1 MCLAAKDKSQ
11 IRWNLPLGI
20 LYLFLF
26 LSFLGANDP
35 QEKILEKIMA
45 LEDAFRNLSLK
56 IDDLEKRVSQLEKG
70 LPKKAEK
77 AEKPRE
83 MPYAQDVLDMGQ
95 GFFALEVGFRG
106 SLNDTIFTGEIE
118 NSSTKNYQFM
128 VFNLEVYN
136 EKGEV
141 IGATSSYVMDI
152 PMGSRKPFEV
162 TIYGVNVKDVAR
174 YSIKYA
180 KGS

>member
-26 LSFLGANDP
+26 LGANDP
-35 QEKILEKIMA
+35 QEKVLEKLMA
-45 LEDAFRNLSLK
+45 LEDAFRNLYLK

-77 AEKPRE
+77 ATPRE
-83 MPYAQDVLDMGQ
+83 IPSAQGAVDMGQ
-95 GFFALEVGFRG
+95 GFFAVEVNFRG